1 MEKTRILLIRHGE
14 SEANRERR
22 FAGHSD
28 FPLTEKGRRQAEC
41 TADYIARTYSV
52 DRVYASDLCRAY
64 DTALAVARRFSLEV
78 IPEPDLRE
86 IFAGEWEG
94 LPFDEIRAR
103 FDKDFELW
111 TSDIGNSACTGG
123 EKVSQLQ
130 SRVLTALLRI
140 AEENP
145 GKTVAIGTHATPIRA
160 TECALRGKSLSEMH
174 EVPWVSNASVTEL
187 CYADRALSL
196 VSVGESRHLD
206 SMQSSLPDNV

>member
-78 IPEPDLRE
+78 TPEPELRE

-94 LPFDEIRAR
+94 LPFDEIRCR
-103 FDKDFELW
+103 FEKDFQIW
-111 TSDIGNSACTGG
+111 TDDVGNASCTDG
-123 EKVSQLQ
+123 EKVSHLQ
-130 SRVLTALLRI
+130 SRVLRALLRI

-174 EVPWVSNASVTEL
+174 AVPWVSNASVTEL
-187 CYADRALSL
+187 SYEDGTLRL
-196 VSVGESRHLD
+196 VSVGENRHLD
-206 SMQSSLPDNV
+206 RLQSSLPEDV